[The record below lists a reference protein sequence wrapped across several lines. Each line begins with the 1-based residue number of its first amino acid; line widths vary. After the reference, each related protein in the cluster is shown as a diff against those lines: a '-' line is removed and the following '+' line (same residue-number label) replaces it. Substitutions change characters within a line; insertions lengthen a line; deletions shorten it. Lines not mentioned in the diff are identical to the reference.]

1 MHELRLA
8 RLRLLL
14 LATLAF
20 GCSTASISGTY
31 AAITAGFPT
40 AASSPLAR

>member
-31 AAITAGFPT
+31 AAITVGFPGV
-40 AASSPLAR
+40 AASPLR

>member
-1 MHELRLA
+1 MHEVRLA

-20 GCSTASISGTY
+20 GCSSASISGSY
-31 AAITAGFPT
+31 AAIAGGFPG
-40 AASSPLAR
+40 AAVPPLAR

>member
-1 MHELRLA
+1 MHDVQSA

-20 GCSTASISGTY
+20 GCSTASISATF

-40 AASSPLAR
+40 VGTSSSPR

>member
-1 MHELRLA
+1 MHDVQTA

-20 GCSTASISGTY
+20 GCSTASVSGTY

-40 AASSPLAR
+40 EAGSQLTR